1 MQALK
6 NRPKNVKCRILAEAR
21 ALALLE
27 RSRRT
32 PGQYVSKLFKTWL
45 NKRRK
50 DPRSVGER
58 VAQQDPVLAPA
69 PTLMRLERRER
80 SLGTFAEIIPEPLE
94 LEI

>member
-1 MQALK
+1 MLMLPLMAFLGI
-6 NRPKNVKCRILAEAR
+6 PIGPVIAF
-21 ALALLE
+21 
-27 RSRRT
+27 
-32 PGQYVSKLFKTWL
+32 G
-45 NKRRK
+45 
-50 DPRSVGER
+50 DPHRHKAAVDRDPEVGER